1 MTSQKLL
8 FKEIS
13 MNKIIISDLNVR
25 KNLEAGSEDSNIED
39 LAKSIN
45 EKGLLNPITV
55 LNRQENYELIVG
67 QRRFLACQLLGW
79 ETIPSLIRSDM
90 SDIDARIISL
100 IENVHRADLH
110 PLDKGRAYNQI
121 YDVFGTYGWV
131 SKETGVSQST
141 VKRYM
146 SLLKLAP
153 SIQELLTTSDGPV
166 GICALSLLADLFYDF
181 DDQEYVLERIGKFKQ
196 QVQLE
201 ILKRSGGDI
210 NKIDILVEQA
220 LGGCFNVI
228 ICRGLKT
235 CPYIP
240 DECRED
246 VLQIIEKY
254 ESAISLISFD
264 SDTKGS
270 NDE

>member
-1 MTSQKLL
+1 MYVIRTFGKILDCLNLSTNTLYSLDTSW
-8 FKEIS
+8 
-13 MNKIIISDLNVR
+13 
-25 KNLEAGSEDSNIED
+25 
-39 LAKSIN
+39 
-45 EKGLLNPITV
+45 TV
-55 LNRQENYELIVG
+55 HHTYARARQENYELIAG

-79 ETIPSLIRSDM
+79 ETIPSLIRSDV

-121 YDVFGTYGWV
+121 YDIFSTYSRV

-153 SIQELLTTSDGPV
+153 SIQGLLTTSDGPA
-166 GICALSLLADLFYDF
+166 GICTLSLLADLFSDF
-181 DDQEYVLERIGKFKQ
+181 DDQEYVLERIGRFKQ

-201 ILKRSGGDI
+201 ILKRSNGDI
-210 NKIDILVEQA
+210 SKIEALVEQA
-220 LGGCFNVI
+220 LGGCFNVM

-246 VLQIIEKY
+246 VIQMIEKH
-254 ESAISLISFD
+254 ESAISLISHD
-264 SDTKGS
+264 SEIRDS
-270 NDE
+270 IDE